1 MLVISFLNEG
11 VLKYFL
17 SEGEVYTF
25 RLRRRLQTGNT
36 WMNDRRGGLKIADV
50 DVKEVGEFRVWDLR
64 PFVDKSSFATLAAW
78 YVAIRDLPGSR
89 AVSMDTRGW
98 LYKVKLLR
106 TRGEGD

>member
-36 WMNDRRGGLKIADV
+36 WMNDRRGGFKVADV
-50 DVKEVGEFRVWDLR
+50 DVKEIGSFRVWDLR
-64 PFVDKSSFATLAAW
+64 PFVDKSSFKTLASW
-78 YVAIRDLPGSR
+78 YMAISNLHGSR
-89 AVSMDTRGW
+89 DVSMNTRGW
-98 LYKVKLLR
+98 LYKVMLVNFKQ
-106 TRGEGD
+106 